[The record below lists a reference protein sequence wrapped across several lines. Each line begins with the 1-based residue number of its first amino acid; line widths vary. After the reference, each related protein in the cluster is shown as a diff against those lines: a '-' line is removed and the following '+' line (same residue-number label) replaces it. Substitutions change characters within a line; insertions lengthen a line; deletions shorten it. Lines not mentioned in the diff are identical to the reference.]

1 MSYTQKMR
9 SWIKT
14 FLGALLAILLWN
26 VAQRVHEGF
35 EVDSGP
41 TPTREEFAKKLQ
53 QFNEAMTKA
62 GKKLDV
68 PDSLNLNVAI
78 QEAAKRGEFAQAGLQ
93 VDSFAIKY
101 LSKKDRVDVLGDLV
115 TDARARLATL
125 ETSLADSKKKGQAM
139 MDKANALADPS
150 TLPAPI

>member
-9 SWIKT
+9 SWIRT
-14 FLGALLAILLWN
+14 ILGALLAILLWN
-26 VAQRVHEGF
+26 VAQKVHEGF
-35 EVDSGP
+35 DVDSGP
-41 TPTREEFAKKLQ
+41 TPTREEFAKKLA
-53 QFNEAMTKA
+53 QFNEAMIKA

-93 VDSFAIKY
+93 VDSFTVKY

-125 ETSLADSKKKGQAM
+125 ETSLADSKKKGQEM
-139 MDKANALADPS
+139 MDKASALADPS

>member
-14 FLGALLAILLWN
+14 ILGALLAILLWN

-41 TPTREEFAKKLQ
+41 TPTREEFVKKLA
-53 QFNEAMTKA
+53 QFTSEMGKA
-62 GKKLDV
+62 NKKLDV
-68 PDSLNLNVAI
+68 TDNLNLNVVI
-78 QEAAKRGEFAQAGLQ
+78 QEAAKRGDFAQAGLQ
-93 VDSFAIKY
+93 VDSFAVKY
-101 LSKKDRVDVLGDLV
+101 LSTKDRVDVLGDLV
-115 TDARARLATL
+115 TDARSRLATL
-125 ETSLADSKKKGQAM
+125 EASLGDSKKKGQAM
-139 MDKANALADPS
+139 MDKASALADPS